1 MIQEYICINTLTLSV
16 LSDAYNIDVL
26 VYKQTNLNLM
36 IQPELV
42 HGITISP
49 NTDTL
54 VC

>member
-1 MIQEYICINTLTLSV
+1 MIQEYICINTLTLS
-16 LSDAYNIDVL
+16 DAYNIDVL
-26 VYKQTNLNLM
+26 AYKQTNLNLM

-54 VC
+54 IC